1 VARKLTFFVCRDTC
15 LMMLEAYINSN
26 TMCFTDLSKLNVVEF
41 EWLEI
46 KLKLIFATALKIDA
60 QYANG
65 EK

>member
-1 VARKLTFFVCRDTC
+1 
-15 LMMLEAYINSN
+15 MMLEAYINSN